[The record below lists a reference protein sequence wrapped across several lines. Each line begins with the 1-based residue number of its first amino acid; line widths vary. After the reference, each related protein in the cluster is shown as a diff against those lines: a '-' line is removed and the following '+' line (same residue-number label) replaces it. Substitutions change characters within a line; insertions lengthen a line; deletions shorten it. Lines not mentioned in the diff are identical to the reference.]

1 MSEARSAPPVVLSP
15 WRRVAAL
22 VTMLTIVLTV
32 VIIAFAWPATR
43 SEPRDVPLV
52 VAGPGPA
59 IVQVRQQLAQ
69 SGAYDITEVADRDAA
84 IDAIEDRDA
93 YGAILIGPTGPEVL
107 TASAA
112 SGVVAQRLGVIAT
125 SLAVEQHAS
134 TSMPQVTDVAP
145 APADDPYGWGL
156 SAGVLPLV
164 LGGLAAGAAFGTL
177 IVGIGRRIAGVIV
190 LGITAGLAMTAVWQL
205 WLGDLDGPYLG
216 NAGVIGLAI
225 AAIATVL
232 IGLRGLVGPAGLG
245 LGAAAFLL
253 LGNPLSG
260 MSTAPEL
267 LPTGWGDLGQLLP
280 PGAAGSLLRSVDFF
294 DGAGLA
300 RPLTVLLCWL
310 AAGLVLCLAAE
321 LRRRRAQQDAAP
333 PTAAPPVPAG
343 AGSGRSASL

>member
-1 MSEARSAPPVVLSP
+1 MSETQPAPPVASSP

-22 VTMLTIVLTV
+22 VALLTIVFTV
-32 VIIAFAWPATR
+32 EIMAFAWPATR

-59 IVQVRQQLAQ
+59 IAQVRQQLAQ
-69 SGAYDITEVADRDAA
+69 SDAYDITVVADRAAA

-93 YGAILIGPTGPEVL
+93 YGAILIGPTGPEVF

-112 SGVVAQRLGVIAT
+112 SGVVAQRLGAIAT
-125 SLAVEQHAS
+125 SLAAEERSS
-134 TSMPQVTDVAP
+134 TPMPQITDVAP

-156 SAGVLPLV
+156 SAGMLPLV
-164 LGGLAAGAAFGTL
+164 LGGLAAGGVFATL
-177 IVGIGRRIAGVIV
+177 VVGIGRRIAGVIA
-190 LGITAGLAMTAVWQL
+190 LSITGGLAMAAIWQL

-216 NAGVIGLAI
+216 NVGVIGLAI
-225 AAIATVL
+225 AASATVL
-232 IGLRGLVGPAGLG
+232 IGLRGLIALPGLV
-245 LGAAAFLL
+245 LGGATFLL

-294 DGAGLA
+294 DNAGAT
-300 RPLTVLLCWL
+300 RPLIVLLCWL
-310 AAGLVLCLAAE
+310 AAGLALCMAAE
-321 LRRRRAQQDAAP
+321 LRRRRTQPDAAT
-333 PTAAPPVPAG
+333 PTTAPPVPAG
-343 AGSGRSASL
+343 AGSARAAA